1 MRIII
6 FGPPGAGKGTQAK
19 RISREYNIPHLST
32 GEIFRSAIRED
43 MPLGEKIKSYIDKG
57 NLVPDHIVMN
67 MVERELDKE
76 KYEKGYVMDGFPRT
90 VPQAEA
96 FDTLLES
103 KGRSLTALLV
113 LMVPEEELIERIL
126 NRGEGRSDDTLERVK
141 NRLAVYREETKPVL
155 DYFQDKNKVEKING
169 VGSIDLIFNRIK
181 ERLERAL
188 ENNTT

>member
-96 FDTLLES
+96 FNTLLES